1 MFAKAFSHKIVIA
14 LIAAACLLVIAVVFV
29 LTGSKG
35 SSTLSEIDELQKE
48 NPDVSFVADN
58 TSDTAETNGT
68 IISEPGNEPS
78 PVEIAAP
85 ENGNQTS
92 NTNDENQSS
101 VTAANPNYILK
112 VAPEGNAITLYST
125 TDLSTSVREYSF
137 KDRTTP
143 AGESFINQIEFASND
158 TFLFIGKEMVGNQS
172 SSKLYAFS
180 VNSQEPLFVSGS
192 SVQKWDSATE
202 SQTSYYSYQNDENLS
217 TVLDENGEEL
227 LTLDKPGLRSGFYW
241 DGEEMNY
248 WMQRARNAVTIQ
260 NLNGQTVHADLA
272 QSIDT
277 PVTFIIDGTKNS
289 VDGAYVGADEGIY
302 FFDGTSDL
310 VFDYGDYTP
319 SMYSVRMNVDKGFV
333 TQQHIKD
340 GTAFSLVFSSST
352 GKTSWTQSS
361 NVTVW

>member
-14 LIAAACLLVIAVVFV
+14 LIAAACLLVVAVVFAFMRS
-29 LTGSKG
+29 GG

-58 TSDTAETNGT
+58 TSDAAETNGT

-78 PVEIAAP
+78 PVEITAP
-85 ENGNQTS
+85 ENGNQAS
-92 NTNDENQSS
+92 NTDEGSQSS

-112 VAPEGNAITLYST
+112 VTPEGNAIALYST
-125 TDLSTSVREYSF
+125 TDLSTSVEEYSF
-137 KDRTTP
+137 KDKTTP

-158 TFLFIGKEMVGNQS
+158 TFLFIGKEMIDNQS
-172 SSKLYAFS
+172 TSKLYAFS
-180 VNSQEPLFVSGS
+180 VDSQEPLFVSGS
-192 SVQKWDSATE
+192 SVQKWDSVTE

-217 TVLDENGEEL
+217 VVLDKNGEEI

-241 DGEEMNY
+241 DGSEMNY
-248 WMQRARNAVTIQ
+248 WVQKARNVVTIQ
-260 NLNGQTVHADLA
+260 NLNGQTVHTDLA

-277 PVTFIIDGTKNS
+277 PVTFLIDGTNNS
-289 VDGAYVGADEGIY
+289 IDGAYVGTDEGIY

-310 VFDYGDYTP
+310 VFKYGDYTP
-319 SMYSVRMNVDKGFV
+319 SLYSVRMNVDKGFV

-340 GTAFSLVFSSST
+340 DTAFSLVFSSLT
-352 GKTSWTQSS
+352 GKASWTQSS